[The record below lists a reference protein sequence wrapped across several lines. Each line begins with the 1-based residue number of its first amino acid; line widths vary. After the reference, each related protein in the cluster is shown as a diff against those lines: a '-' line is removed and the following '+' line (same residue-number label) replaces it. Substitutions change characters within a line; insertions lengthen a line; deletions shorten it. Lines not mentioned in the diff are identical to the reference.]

1 VDIAIVL
8 TLTGAFAV
16 LVTTH
21 VVLVVS
27 LLLRKPHWRGLLAL
41 LLPPLAPYWGME
53 ERMRFRAAL
62 WVGALVIYVVAH
74 VAATF

>member
-1 VDIAIVL
+1 VDLAIVV
-8 TLTGAFAV
+8 TLTSAFAV

-27 LLLRKPHWRGLLAL
+27 LLMRKPHWRGLLAL

-53 ERMRFRAAL
+53 ERLRVQSGI

>member
-1 VDIAIVL
+1 MDVAIVL

-21 VVLVVS
+21 VVLVIS
-27 LLLRKPHWRGLLAL
+27 LLFRKPHWRGLLAL

-53 ERMRFRAAL
+53 EQMRLRSAL
-62 WVGALVIYVVAH
+62 WVGALVVYVVTH

>member
-1 VDIAIVL
+1 VL

-27 LLLRKPHWRGLLAL
+27 LSLRKPHWRGLLAL

-53 ERMRFRAAL
+53 EQMRFRSAL
-62 WVGALVIYVVAH
+62 WVGALVVYVVTH